1 MISIMFYFP
10 IYVGLSFL
18 LYNKLISAFV
28 CIWKAKMIKKD
39 DNSDDQYGT
48 KYFGGFCDT
57 TPFNPYV
64 DDDKTRIATYVGKIL
79 EMDKE

>member
-1 MISIMFYFP
+1 
-10 IYVGLSFL
+10 
-18 LYNKLISAFV
+18 
-28 CIWKAKMIKKD
+28 MIKKD